1 MSDLLAL
8 AERVEKATGPD
19 WTLNAEIEIAVLG
32 FPHRAYDQQNGMRPR
47 GTPAIDRLEFVRKG
61 WASDYTGSIDAA
73 TSLFPGETMYRSGH
87 SATGPDP
94 SMFFCDAVTD
104 APLCADVH
112 ALAMTEPLARSAAA
126 LRARAAS
133 TPSLN
138 AEIAEMGEG

>member
-1 MSDLLAL
+1 
-8 AERVEKATGPD
+8 
-19 WTLNAEIEIAVLG
+19 
-32 FPHRAYDQQNGMRPR
+32 
-47 GTPAIDRLEFVRKG
+47 
-61 WASDYTGSIDAA
+61 
-73 TSLFPGETMYRSGH
+73 
-87 SATGPDP
+87 
-94 SMFFCDAVTD
+94 MFFCDAVTD